1 MDREALYVLLRAR
14 EIPFEEV
21 THPAVWNME
30 ELHALRLPGE
40 ERILKNLFLRDDKK
54 RRYYLVSLDGGQTAD
69 LKALRQTLNSR
80 PLSFAG
86 AADLERLL
94 GLQPGQVTPLGALRA
109 PAGTV
114 TVVLDASLRGQ
125 TVGVH
130 PLENTAT
137 IFLSLDDLAA
147 LREGGTPLDDE
158 RLADGLAASLEQRT
172 QMLKLLAMNLYD
184 IEQNSRLESLVAFK
198 HAYKRAMSE
207 LEALLR
213 ACKPQW
219 GESRLNRFVFGLMPY
234 THGVYPFVF
243 HSEKQCA
250 AMDAANVAQPELT
263 VRALV
268 RDLALKLLRD

>member
-1 MDREALYVLLRAR
+1 MDREALYALLRAR
-14 EIPFEEV
+14 KIPFEEV

-40 ERILKNLFLRDDKK
+40 ERILKNLFLRNDKK

-69 LKALRQTLNSR
+69 LKALRQILDSR

-137 IFLSLDDLAA
+137 IFLDLDDLAA
-147 LREGGTPLDDE
+147 LLEDQGVPVVWCPL
-158 RLADGLAASLEQRT
+158 S
-172 QMLKLLAMNLYD
+172 
-184 IEQNSRLESLVAFK
+184 
-198 HAYKRAMSE
+198 
-207 LEALLR
+207 
-213 ACKPQW
+213 
-219 GESRLNRFVFGLMPY
+219 
-234 THGVYPFVF
+234 
-243 HSEKQCA
+243 
-250 AMDAANVAQPELT
+250 
-263 VRALV
+263 
-268 RDLALKLLRD
+268 